1 MADRAGH
8 QNSRVSG
15 KFSRLDW
22 PTPEMLV
29 PAHRARGKAM
39 RDMIFALGTWLKR
52 GVAERGHAASRRQET
67 THLDRS
73 PVADR

>member
-29 PAHRARGKAM
+29 PAHRARGKAL
-39 RDMIFALGTWLKR
+39 RDMFFALGSWLKR
-52 GVAERGHAASRRQET
+52 GVAERGRAASRPQET